1 MIVDPESI
9 ALAIWLS
16 APPMQ
21 GRFPEGSLI
30 FLPQT
35 ICFRDSDALDIKNL
49 FMNEVSVVPVGCHS
63 YINTFCCHVGE

>member
-1 MIVDPESI
+1 MIEDPESI

-16 APPMQ
+16 APRMQ

-49 FMNEVSVVPVGCHS
+49 FMNVQVSIVPVGCHS
-63 YINTFCCHVGE
+63 YNTFCCHARE

>member
-1 MIVDPESI
+1 MIEDPESI

-35 ICFRDSDALDIKNL
+35 ICFRDSDALNKNL
-49 FMNEVSVVPVGCHS
+49 FMNEVSIVPVGCHS
-63 YINTFCCHVGE
+63 YNTFCCHVRE